1 MINLFPEA
9 DQLKYPIFKLFN
21 QNYGDIMVS
30 ICPLLTKFQVRV
42 YTVDEYLALPQ
53 EIPKIEDIHDQS
65 FASVVFKYQ
74 ESAEST
80 FAGIV
85 YNKPLINKLCF
96 TKDEQYA
103 AISHEIGHILYFFL
117 EDKGAFPGTQG
128 EEIYADRLSTLMGL
142 TDPMLSCIKKMKD
155 SGCYSDSLS
164 RFGMREL
171 ILSSHIFDS

>member
-21 QNYGDIMVS
+21 QNYGDKIVS
-30 ICPLLTKFQVRV
+30 ICPILTKYQVHV
-42 YTVDEYLALPQ
+42 YTADEYLAQPQ

-103 AISHEIGHILYFFL
+103 AISHEIGHILFFSRRQGRFSRHPRGRDL
-117 EDKGAFPGTQG
+117 CRSSINLNGSYRSNAFLHKEDERQWLLFRFP
-128 EEIYADRLSTLMGL
+128 
-142 TDPMLSCIKKMKD
+142 K
-155 SGCYSDSLS
+155 
-164 RFGMREL
+164 
-171 ILSSHIFDS
+171 